1 MNPLAAQLAPPAPGG
16 PAPVPPGAGGA
27 GPGGPPPGA
36 GGPPGMDPM
45 SMLMSQG
52 GPPPGPPGGDP
63 SQQGGGPDP
72 HFPTTDPNFMAQA
85 LSQVIGLINGDQ
97 QQLQQL
103 QHAALVGNP
112 LFEALVSGAPMS
124 PGAGQDGQAI
134 GAPSGDMPPMG
145 GDLGQQ

>member
-1 MNPLAAQLAPPAPGG
+1 MAGMNPLAAQLAPPAPGG

-27 GPGGPPPGA
+27 GPGGPPP
-36 GGPPGMDPM
+36 PGMDPM
-45 SMLMSQG
+45 SMLAGAGG
-52 GPPPGPPGGDP
+52 GPGGPGGDP
-63 SQQGGGPDP
+63 SQGGGPDP

-85 LSQVIGLINGDQ
+85 LSQVIGLINNDQ
-97 QQLQQL
+97 QQLGQL

-112 LFEALVSGAPMS
+112 LFEALISGAPMS

-145 GDLGQQ
+145 GDLGPQ